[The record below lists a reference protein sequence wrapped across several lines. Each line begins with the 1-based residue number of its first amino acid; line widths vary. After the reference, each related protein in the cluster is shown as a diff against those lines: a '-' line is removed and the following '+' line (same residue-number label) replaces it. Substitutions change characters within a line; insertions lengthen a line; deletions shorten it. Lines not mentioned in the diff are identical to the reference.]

1 MRRRRLRPH
10 SVRVDSFAYEMEMWM
25 DNPSTNTDPPHVD
38 LEQVAHLVEQLE
50 RDLARVRTGGA
61 SVDTLRMEVE
71 QLREA
76 LAAADPHVEVHEGLH
91 GVRDRL
97 GAVSDEL
104 LGDALKGSDY
114 IARIGRI
121 LGLG

>member
-1 MRRRRLRPH
+1 
-10 SVRVDSFAYEMEMWM
+10 MEMCM
-25 DNPSTNTDPPHVD
+25 DNPSTNTDPPYVD

-61 SVDTLRMEVE
+61 SVDTLRTEVE
-71 QLREA
+71 QLRQA
-76 LAAADPHVEVHEGLH
+76 LAAADPHGEVHEGLH

>member
-1 MRRRRLRPH
+1 
-10 SVRVDSFAYEMEMWM
+10 MEMSM
-25 DNPSTNTDPPHVD
+25 DNPSTNGAPPRVD

-50 RDLARVRTGGA
+50 RDLARVRAGGA
-61 SVDTLRMEVE
+61 TVDTLRTEVE
-71 QLREA
+71 QLRQA
-76 LAAADPHVEVHEGLH
+76 LDAPDPHGEVHEGLH
-91 GVRDRL
+91 GVRERL

-114 IARIGRI
+114 INRIGRI

>member
-1 MRRRRLRPH
+1 MTSRGSVPAERAWTRCGWKSSNCGRLLPRQ
-10 SVRVDSFAYEMEMWM
+10 
-25 DNPSTNTDPPHVD
+25 T
-38 LEQVAHLVEQLE
+38 
-50 RDLARVRTGGA
+50 RT
-61 SVDTLRMEVE
+61 
-71 QLREA
+71 
-76 LAAADPHVEVHEGLH
+76 VEVHEGLH

>member
-1 MRRRRLRPH
+1 MNN
-10 SVRVDSFAYEMEMWM
+10 S
-25 DNPSTNTDPPHVD
+25 STNSDPPHVD

-50 RDLARVRTGGA
+50 RDLARVRAGGA
-61 SVDTLRMEVE
+61 SVDTLRTEVE

-76 LAAADPHVEVHEGLH
+76 LAAADPHSEVHEGLH